1 MAIDPSKW
9 EGSAIDRWNLLHEA
23 LASQER
29 RMILYSL
36 RDVPDERRIPL
47 PEAAMTPESS
57 WDPEKASIRL
67 QHHHLPKLADAGY
80 IRWERNPFCVQRGPR
95 FAEAEVLFT
104 LIHESIGRFPES
116 LITGCEIY
124 EELYYDTRQ

>member
-1 MAIDPSKW
+1 
-9 EGSAIDRWNLLHEA
+9 
-23 LASQER
+23 
-29 RMILYSL
+29 MILYSL

-104 LIHESIGRFPES
+104 LIHESIGRIPES
-116 LITGCEIY
+116 LITGCEVY